1 MTDTSTSLAEIS
13 AAANFVRAHTRY
25 KPTIGIILG
34 SGLSEVTDA
43 VENADHISYAHIPHF
58 PVTSVPGHMGE
69 LVLGEL
75 GGKPVAVLRGRV
87 HYYEGYS
94 MQTVTFPVRVLRELG
109 VRTVIVT
116 NAAGGLNTDF
126 RAGDLMLITDQ
137 INLAGMAGLNPLRGP
152 NDDSLG
158 PRFPDMT
165 NAYDRDYIALARQA
179 AHDLGLPLR
188 QGVYVM
194 LAGPNFETPADSR
207 FLRQIGADAVGMSTA
222 PEVIVARHGGQK
234 VLGVSLISNE
244 IPAAG
249 QAHGEANHEEVLA
262 AGRAA
267 APKMAALIREF
278 VARLA

>member
-1 MTDTSTSLAEIS
+1 MTDSSIPRAEIT
-13 AAANFVRAHTRY
+13 AAATFIRAHTRY
-25 KPTIGIILG
+25 SPTIGIVLG
-34 SGLSEVTDA
+34 SGLSEVTDTI
-43 VENADHISYAHIPHF
+43 ENAERISYADIPHF
-58 PVTSVPGHMGE
+58 PVPSVLGHIGE

-75 GGKPVAVLRGRV
+75 GGKQVAALRGRV
-87 HYYEGYS
+87 HYYEGYT
-94 MQTVTFPVRVLRELG
+94 MQTVTFPIRVLRELG
-109 VRTVIVT
+109 AATVIVT
-116 NAAGGLNTDF
+116 NAAGGLNTSF

-165 NAYDRDYIALARQA
+165 NAYDRDYRALAKQA
-179 AHDLGLPLR
+179 ARDLGIILR
-188 QGVYVM
+188 EGVYVM

-222 PEVIVARHGGQK
+222 PEVIVARHGGQR

-244 IPAAG
+244 IPAG
-249 QAHGEANHEEVLA
+249 EAHAEANHEEVLA

-267 APKMAALIREF
+267 APRMAALIREL
-278 VARLA
+278 VSRIE